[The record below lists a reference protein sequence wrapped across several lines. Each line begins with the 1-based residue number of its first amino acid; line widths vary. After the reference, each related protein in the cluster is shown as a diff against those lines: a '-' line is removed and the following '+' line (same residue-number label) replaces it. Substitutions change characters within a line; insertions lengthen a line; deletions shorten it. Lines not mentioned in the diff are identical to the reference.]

1 MAAVGTELLPDC
13 EGFGDSVV
21 VSPVVELAL
30 TDVEGIETNVQ
41 KNNTAVEHIV
51 GLGVGVGVVE
61 LVRTMD
67 VVDS

>member
-1 MAAVGTELLPDC
+1 
-13 EGFGDSVV
+13 

-41 KNNTAVEHIV
+41 KNNIDVEHIV